1 MILRKLSIFGFKSFA
16 DKTEIQFGTGMT
28 AVVGPNGCGKSNVV
42 DAIRWVFGEQKAS
55 MLRSSNM
62 NDVIFSGTQK
72 RQPLNLAEVTLVIEN
87 NKGVLPVEY
96 RDISITRRIYRS
108 GESEYRLNKVPCRL
122 RDIHN
127 LFLDTGIGSSAYT
140 TIENTMINSILSD
153 KAEERRTLFEE
164 AAGIG
169 KYKSRRKESQRQLEK
184 TRNDLLRIN
193 DKVQEADRQ
202 VRMLARH
209 VEKARRYKSYFED
222 LKNLEVG
229 FENQRYRVLAQ
240 NMADRKAIL
249 AEFENRRETLRASI
263 SASES
268 RLEKMQLAALENE
281 KELEIASRNVSEA
294 NEKIVRLDR
303 DISVSIER
311 LINLKLNVERF
322 EQDVQSYDSQI
333 EENIRLQTQIGKS
346 IVERESGYQKS
357 LERVH
362 GATDELARFDEKLQ
376 IRRDQ
381 ADQLGRDQI
390 ELINELGESR
400 NLLSTQKTN
409 LSNALER
416 RERDKKEIQ
425 NLEIRLEEYQEAIEL
440 CRKQLL
446 QVDEENRNLHQ
457 EREVLLSRIEQEDLR
472 YQKLVEREKHLEASI
487 ASCKSQ
493 LKFLAG
499 LESAYE
505 GYESGVKELLTRKL
519 PGIRGTLAD
528 LISVTDEKL
537 ISLMEKV
544 LGTTIQTV
552 VFETEAQLR
561 DAVEFLKKE
570 RLGQA
575 CMTSFERLSKLP
587 RLNNKGT
594 VAGTDLAAFI
604 KTESDCE
611 LLVSSLLNL
620 IVITDDSGQALEC
633 ALQDDSKRLYV
644 SRDGVICNTDGTV
657 IAGNAKKEKSG
668 ILARKQQMEKLSED
682 INKFEKEYAAII
694 TEKDSCIVS
703 RDEAKVELIGVDE
716 KLNRGQR
723 QQQEQQTNIKHYETE
738 TSNIVSRLQALYP
751 ELDNQRNKISE
762 MEEQIAHYEA
772 QVDTFQS
779 RRDTLEQQV
788 EEARNEVRA
797 MEEQRKE
804 LVEHLKNIELEV
816 HGLKNRINQDKQ
828 DVERLS
834 RDIKTLNERK
844 NAKIEEKRRAISNIS
859 ELENSQQSL
868 RQELEAQQQT
878 RLELEKIRDDF
889 REKYNEK
896 LFEIDEVRKE
906 AKTAQGELQE
916 ISNKIHDLEIKQ
928 TRDEQDSRRIREKI
942 WEAYEIDLESPPEN
956 LPVIDQE
963 DSQIVENISMLKE
976 RIKHVGQVNMAALED
991 FETENKRLQELIAQ
1005 RDDLQNAVEELE
1017 RAIKKLDKEARAQ
1030 FLSTFELVQKN
1041 FIEMFTT
1048 LFEGGEAHL
1057 SLEENVDPLEA
1068 AIHIN
1073 VRPAGKKMRGVQ
1085 LLSGGERALTAI
1097 SLLFSLY
1104 LVKPSAYCIL
1114 DELDAPLDEANIGR
1128 FVKVLK
1134 KFAEKTQ
1141 FIVITHRS
1149 QTMSAADLLYGV
1161 TQQEKGVST
1170 IVSVKIEDAA
1180 LRAA

>member
-72 RQPLNLAEVTLVIEN
+72 RQPLNLAEVTLIIEN

-127 LFLDTGIGSSAYT
+127 LFLDTGIGSTAYT
-140 TIENTMINSILSD
+140 TIENSMINSILSD

-169 KYKSRRKESQRQLEK
+169 KYKSRRKDSQRQLEK

-209 VEKARRYKSYFED
+209 VEKARRYKSYFDD

-249 AEFENRRETLRASI
+249 AEFENRRETLRAGI

-311 LINLKLNVERF
+311 LTNLKLNVERF
-322 EQDVQSYDSQI
+322 EQDVQTFDTQI

-362 GATDELARFDEKLQ
+362 GATDELARFDEKLK

-400 NLLSTQKTN
+400 NILSTQKTN

-425 NLEIRLEEYQEAIEL
+425 NLETRLEEYQEAIEV

-457 EREVLLSRIEQEDLR
+457 EREVLLSRIEQEDMR
-472 YQKLVEREKHLEASI
+472 YQKLVEREKHLEASV

-537 ISLMEKV
+537 ISLVEKV

-552 VFETEAQLR
+552 VFDTEAQLR

-587 RLNNKGT
+587 RFNGKGT
-594 VAGTDLAAFI
+594 TSGTGLSAFI

-633 ALQDDSKRLYV
+633 ALQDDCKRLYV

-682 INKFEKEYAAII
+682 INKFEKEYAAVI
-694 TEKDSCIVS
+694 TEKDSCVVS

-762 MEEQIAHYEA
+762 MEEQISHYEA

-788 EEARNEVRA
+788 EDARNEVRA

-844 NAKIEEKRRAISNIS
+844 NAKTEEKRRAISNIS
-859 ELENSQQSL
+859 ELESSQQSL
-868 RQELEAQQQT
+868 HQELETQQQA
-878 RLELEKIRDDF
+878 RLELEKVRDSY

-906 AKTAQGELQE
+906 AKAAQGELQE

-956 LPVIDQE
+956 LPLIDQE

-991 FETENKRLQELIAQ
+991 YETENKRLQELIAQ

-1030 FLSTFELVQKN
+1030 FLATFEIVQKN

-1057 SLEENVDPLEA
+1057 ALEENVDPLEA

-1180 LRAA
+1180 LQAA